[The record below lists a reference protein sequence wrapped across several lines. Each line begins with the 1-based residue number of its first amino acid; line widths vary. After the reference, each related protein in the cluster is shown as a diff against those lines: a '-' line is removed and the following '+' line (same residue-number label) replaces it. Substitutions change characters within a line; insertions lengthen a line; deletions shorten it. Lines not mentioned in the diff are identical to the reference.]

1 MELIPVKPRICDDCP
16 TYNSIDGMTFR
27 FMRLSAGE
35 SIKIGDYYMTHVMYL
50 CKGSISLNG
59 AFANNRII
67 PSPHFFPISSNDVC
81 VIEVLE
87 DAEVIIQDVLYPL
100 FVCEKGMFEHT
111 YALELKK
118 IQGKYTFNSLEI
130 REPMLGCVK
139 SIVCLIHDGVLCNH
153 MIKLKMQEIF
163 LNYKYYYSV
172 AELAMLFYPAF
183 TKNMEF
189 YIKIQAAASRAHTV
203 KELAELSGYSLSS
216 LKVQFKPFFG
226 MTPYTWLLEKKLDM
240 LKLCLVDKSK
250 PLKLIVDELGFS
262 DQSHL
267 NNFCKRYLG
276 GTALQVRN
284 NAYTLGR

>member
-1 MELIPVKPRICDDCP
+1 MEFIPVKPTICDDCP

-27 FMRLSAGE
+27 FMHLSAGE
-35 SIKIGDYYMTHVMYL
+35 SIKIGDYMTHVIYL
-50 CKGSISLNG
+50 CKGKISIDG
-59 AFANNRII
+59 TFVDNRII
-67 PSPHFFPISSNDVC
+67 PSPHFFPISSNDIC

-87 DAEVIIQDVLYPL
+87 EAEMVVQDVLYPL
-100 FVCEKGMFEHT
+100 FVCEKGTFEHT
-111 YALELKK
+111 YALELKQ
-118 IQGKYTFNSLEI
+118 IQGKYIFNSLEI
-130 REPMLGCVK
+130 REPMLSCVK
-139 SIVCLIHDGVLCNH
+139 SIALLIHDGVLCNH

-183 TKNMEF
+183 TKPMEF
-189 YIKIQAAASRAHTV
+189 YIKMQAAAPRAHTV
-203 KELAELSGYSLSS
+203 KDLAELSGYSLSS

-240 LKLCLVDKSK
+240 LKLSLADESK

-276 GTALQVRN
+276 GTALQVRS
-284 NAYTLGR
+284 NAYALEK